1 MLTQKSSIALTWIQF
16 CRATAHVLLML
27 STLSIAGVSIA
38 RAAIEIDT
46 CGIEVEAGQQAH
58 LVRDL
63 DCSESNSEGVILG
76 DRAVLYLAGHRILGG
91 QADHSGAWQGVRCR
105 ARSVCSVVGP
115 GTIDGF
121 SASGVA
127 GTRVR
132 LRDLVITGNA
142 RAGVAAFENIRL
154 RNVFVDGNTAG
165 GVQAGGRARI
175 SRSSVSEG
183 VIELRRPP
191 VKPSRSDRLE

>member
-1 MLTQKSSIALTWIQF
+1 
-16 CRATAHVLLML
+16 
-27 STLSIAGVSIA
+27 
-38 RAAIEIDT
+38 
-46 CGIEVEAGQQAH
+46 
-58 LVRDL
+58 
-63 DCSESNSEGVILG
+63 
-76 DRAVLYLAGHRILGG
+76 
-91 QADHSGAWQGVRCR
+91 
-105 ARSVCSVVGP
+105 
-115 GTIDGF
+115 
-121 SASGVA
+121 
-127 GTRVR
+127 
-132 LRDLVITGNA
+132 VITGNA